1 MSDSERLFEI
11 EEELASMGV
20 TEQWALEHMR
30 ISALEEAEKGYF
42 QQPKSI
48 KYALYQKLFSAK
60 SPSNISEF
68 YSKIDKLID
77 EKIILLSELLPSQ
90 A

>member
-1 MSDSERLFEI
+1 MSDSGRLFEI

-30 ISALEEAEKGYF
+30 ISALEEAEKGSF
-42 QQPKSI
+42 QRPKLI
-48 KYALYQKLFSAK
+48 KYALYKKLFLAK

-68 YSKIDKLID
+68 YSKIDKLTD
-77 EKIILLSELLPSQ
+77 EKILILSELFPQ
-90 A
+90 AY